1 MKNSSWK
8 KMMAAA
14 AASALM
20 LSGTAFAAETEPEGV
35 QESTEAETEEE
46 NYMTGDA
53 SMDAPLNQDEIGEKE
68 ILVISFGTSYNYS
81 RYASIGGI
89 ERAVAAAFPDW
100 SVRRAFTANII
111 IDHVKNRDGV
121 VIDDVD
127 EGLQRAVDN
136 GVRDLIVCPTHL
148 MEGYEY
154 EDIIAAVAEYADEF
168 ENVAVTEP
176 LFGYNDETDYAQV
189 APILANLMENYNDGE
204 TALVYMGHGT
214 EADSDKDYGELQQAL
229 TDGGFKNIYITTVE
243 SEEWNTE
250 RVLNEIEGKGYKKV
264 VLHPLM
270 VVAGDHAH
278 NDMASDE
285 PDSLRTQFE
294 DAGYEVD
301 CILDGLGQVP
311 EIQQIYV
318 AHVQEALDQIG

>member
-14 AASALM
+14 AVSALM
-20 LSGTAFAAETEPEGV
+20 LSGTAFAAETEPEAV

-189 APILANLMENYNDGE
+189 APILANLMEN
-204 TALVYMGHGT
+204 
-214 EADSDKDYGELQQAL
+214 
-229 TDGGFKNIYITTVE
+229 
-243 SEEWNTE
+243 
-250 RVLNEIEGKGYKKV
+250 
-264 VLHPLM
+264 
-270 VVAGDHAH
+270 
-278 NDMASDE
+278 
-285 PDSLRTQFE
+285 
-294 DAGYEVD
+294 
-301 CILDGLGQVP
+301 
-311 EIQQIYV
+311 
-318 AHVQEALDQIG
+318 

>member
-1 MKNSSWK
+1 
-8 KMMAAA
+8 MAAA
-14 AASALM
+14 AVSALM
-20 LSGTAFAAETEPEGV
+20 LSGSAFAAETESLEA
-35 QESTEAETEEE
+35 QESTEAEMEEEEE

-53 SMDAPLNQDEIGEKE
+53 SMDDPLNQDEIGDRE

-89 ERAVAAAFPDW
+89 ERAIAAAFPDW

-111 IDHVKNRDGV
+111 IDHVKSRDSV

-127 EGLQRAVDN
+127 QGLQRAIDN
-136 GVRDLIVCPTHL
+136 GVKDLIVCPTHL

-154 EDIIAAVAEYADEF
+154 ADIIAAVAQYADAF
-168 ENVAVTEP
+168 ESVAVTKP
-176 LFGYNDETDYAQV
+176 LFGYNDETDYDEV
-189 APILANLMENYNDGE
+189 VPILSNIMENYNDGE

-229 TDGGFKNIYITTVE
+229 TDGGFENVYITTVE
-243 SEEWNTE
+243 SEVWNTE
-250 RVLNEIEGKGYKKV
+250 RVLDVIEGKGYKKV

-278 NDMASDE
+278 NDMASFE
-285 PDSLRTQFE
+285 PDSLRTQFQN
-294 DAGYEVD
+294 AGYEVD

-318 AHVQEALDQIG
+318 EHVQEAVDQIGG